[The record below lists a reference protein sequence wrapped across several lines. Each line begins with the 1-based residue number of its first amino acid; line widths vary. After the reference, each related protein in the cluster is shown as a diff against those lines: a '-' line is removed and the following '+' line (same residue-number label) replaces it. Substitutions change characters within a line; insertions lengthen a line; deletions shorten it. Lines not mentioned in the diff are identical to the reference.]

1 MALRLT
7 DRCLGKILGQRAFQG
22 DRKMGFGG
30 NEFVREGG
38 RKTRQQRQWR
48 KV

>member
-7 DRCLGKILGQRAFQG
+7 DQMPWDRAFQG
-22 DRKMGFGG
+22 DRKKGFGW

-38 RKTRQQRQWR
+38 RKTRQWGQW